1 MIKPLANFF
10 HRTTFRRQISVSVAV
25 GVFFLALFSSLALLI
40 ERHAPEEGMFET
52 IIPGVGLLRWNR
64 PTVLRRGVLRPS
76 VCIVV

>member
-1 MIKPLANFF
+1 MKPTNSSQGAN
-10 HRTTFRRQISVSVAV
+10 QSAEESAQA
-25 GVFFLALFSSLALLI
+25 ALFSSLALLI